1 MYEKPALNVV
11 GVASDLIQGV
21 AGEFLDPDNITPKVT
36 PCSSKL
42 EEE

>member
-21 AGEFLDPDNITPKVT
+21 SGEFLDPDNITPKLTMLV
-36 PCSSKL
+36 SQF